1 MTSIS
6 VIIPVYNVEK
16 YLEKCLDSVCNQTL
30 SNIEIICVEANSSDN
45 SYAILERYQKRYP
58 KIKIIKSKEKLTAGS
73 ARNLGIDAAT
83 GEYLGFVDGDDFIDL
98 DYYEKLY
105 KKAIKTKADV
115 VKANLSYVGWDV
127 PSNIKYYNLAQVRE
141 NKVKFNH
148 IPTCIIKK
156 DFLNKNSIRFSSDLT
171 CAEDGVF
178 EVAFSLI
185 CNKIEIEDS
194 VSYYYV
200 YRNESLN
207 HTEIVTLDKI
217 KEIEKSV
224 LKIIDL
230 YNDFCSDEKVY
241 IEGIIDRYKY
251 LSFFVKNKK
260 CDEDVKAYIK
270 QAEKNFFSKLKYQE
284 KIRKYEFN
292 KRVEASWM
300 AKLKDK
306 QEAEKKKYII
316 SLTSYPKRMKNI
328 HYCLYSLLNQTK
340 KPDMVILWLAEDEF
354 LNPDKDIPAE
364 VLRLCDFGLTI
375 KFTKNIKSY
384 KKLIP
389 ALEQYPNDNIIT
401 ADDDIFY
408 PKDWFERLYLQHQND
423 KEYILCHRAHKIT
436 FKNKNEVNL
445 YKHWKK
451 LTTDKRPSYL
461 NFCTT
466 GGGVLYPV
474 GFLHNDVFRE
484 DLFMSLAPNADDIWF
499 WAMSVLNNKE
509 IKVIDKP
516 YSKIDQNELF
526 KNANRASESLYQQ
539 NIVFNDLQLKNIF
552 NYYPELFEKIKRSK

>member
-241 IEGIIDRYKY
+241 IEGIVDRYKY

-354 LNPDKDIPAE
+354 LNPEKDIPAE

-461 NFCTT
+461 NLLTS
-466 GGGVLYPV
+466 GGGVLYPSNS
-474 GFLHNDVFRE
+474 LYHDVFKE